1 MGNLKS
7 RVAYLQGLAAGL
19 EMAAESKEGKLLSG
33 IVDVLVEFANSVEEL
48 GDSQDS
54 LEDYLE
60 SIDEDLYTL
69 ESRLN
74 EVEDEDDC
82 EHILEVECP
91 ECGCTEAM
99 EIEDD
104 DIPTAELIRDHHGV
118 THDVAGQGEHF

>member
-1 MGNLKS
+1 
-7 RVAYLQGLAAGL
+7 VAYLQGLAAGL